1 MKSTVRFLLLSGIS
15 GLLIAAA
22 TGCLFRGKITKV
34 FAGGDPD
41 MEEQPTPRKLTKDDG
56 TDVPAIAN
64 PAPLGRRMTVPGDQR
79 EKNGLSLSFRIPS
92 PEVVAGNDVIIN
104 VALRNTSS
112 MVQPLT
118 YNSDQRFDVFIYAD
132 PDQMEPVFVWSSTQE
147 FNDNFT
153 PYRLSA
159 GANISRTFEIPTTRD
174 TVMGEELAGDPRRPL
189 PPGTYYV
196 FASHESD
203 PFLGNGPLQ
212 IRVTPPGQRLP
223 RPVD

>member
-1 MKSTVRFLLLSGIS
+1 MTHLRRRLHLALLCALAV
-15 GLLIAAA
+15 AAG
-22 TGCLFRGKITKV
+22 TGCLFREKTPKV

-41 MEEQPTPRKLTKDDG
+41 MEEQPTARKVTNTDG
-56 TDVPAIAN
+56 TDIPEIAN
-64 PAPLGRRMTVPGDQR
+64 PAPPAKRMTVPVDQR
-79 EKNGLSLSFRIPS
+79 EKNGLFLSLRVPA

-104 VALRNTSS
+104 VTLRNTSR

-159 GANISRTFEIPTTRD
+159 GANISRTFEIPTTKD

-203 PFLGNGPLQ
+203 PFLGNGPVQ